1 MQYFIVPYLAAN
13 LTLIML
19 QLDLYCLKILF
30 EYIYMLKKTFR
41 VKIAALVFSI
51 SPL

>member
-19 QLDLYCLKILF
+19 QLDLCCLKILF
-30 EYIYMLKKTFR
+30 EYIYAQKKHLES
-41 VKIAALVFSI
+41 K
-51 SPL
+51 